1 MLATKLRALY
11 QRKKSRDLFD
21 LSWAYLNM
29 KVDTGKLLHCYKKY
43 MQFDVEHPPTRK
55 VFIANMDGLPVS
67 PFRTDDWKGITE

>member
-1 MLATKLRALY
+1 
-11 QRKKSRDLFD
+11 
-21 LSWAYLNM
+21 
-29 KVDTGKLLHCYKKY
+29 